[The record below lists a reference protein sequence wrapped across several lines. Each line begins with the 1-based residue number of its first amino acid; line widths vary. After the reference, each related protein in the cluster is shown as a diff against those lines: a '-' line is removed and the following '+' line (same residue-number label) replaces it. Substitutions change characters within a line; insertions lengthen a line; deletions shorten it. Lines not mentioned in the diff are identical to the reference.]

1 MSHYAVHEEGRIR
14 RTFTLPRG
22 MPLPA
27 EEAGAIPCG
36 PEVTLQTHYVRG
48 GAALPIPASPG
59 AGWVFDYQAGEW
71 AFSEDLA
78 WQLVRADRD
87 ARLAAC
93 DWRVLPD
100 SPTPDDMRQ
109 AWLDYRQALRDVT
122 GQGDPRAID
131 WPAPPG

>member
-1 MSHYAVHEEGRIR
+1 MTHQQGRIR
-14 RTFTLPRG
+14 RTFTLPKG
-22 MPLPA
+22 VALPQ
-27 EEAGAIPCG
+27 EEADAVPCG

-48 GAALPIPASPG
+48 GSAIPIPASPG

-71 AFSEDLA
+71 GFSEDVA

-100 SPTPDDMRQ
+100 SPTPAGLRQ

-122 GQGDPRAID
+122 GQRDPRAID